1 MTTNNF
7 FISQELS
14 VMFLDQCLLFH
25 IHTFFFLQHHN
36 NKSKLFSLLSLL
48 FCSTDCPLIC
58 FSWQQNPPD
67 SIFNQRVSH
76 FVTCM
81 FRGQSVLIQDS
92 KNTETMWK
100 RRRKFERE
108 IEVEESKSPR
118 SQCCLSNA
126 PKLLF
131 EIKVKFMSCLWNQ
144 GCFPKSARIPLFY
157 LLKLSSIVQHVYEMR

>member
-1 MTTNNF
+1 MTTKNF
-7 FISQELS
+7 FISQVLS

-25 IHTFFFLQHHN
+25 IHTFFFLPHYN
-36 NKSKLFSLLSLL
+36 DKSKLFSFLSLL

-67 SIFNQRVSH
+67 SISNQRVSH

-92 KNTETMWK
+92 KNRETMWK

-118 SQCCLSNA
+118 SQCCLPNA

-144 GCFPKSARIPLFY
+144 GCFPKRARIPLFY
-157 LLKLSSIVQHVYEMR
+157 LLKLFSIVQHV